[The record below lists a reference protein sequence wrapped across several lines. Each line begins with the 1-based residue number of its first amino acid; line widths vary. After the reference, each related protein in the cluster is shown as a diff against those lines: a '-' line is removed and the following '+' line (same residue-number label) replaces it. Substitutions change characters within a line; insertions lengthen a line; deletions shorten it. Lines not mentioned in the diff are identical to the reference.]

1 MNLEKYTDRAKGFL
15 QAAQTV
21 AIRLNHQRI
30 TTEHSGEVEEAL
42 EREQGFVIACCNASL
57 LFEFAEHALDA
68 VSVLVAAI
76 VGMLWHLAV
85 RARRDDRQDAP
96 DQQAFPEAITII
108 ALVREQRLG
117 CGDGDR
123 HQRFGSGVI
132 GSLAAG
138 QDEADRQSLIVAAG
152 VDFARKAAA

>member
-1 MNLEKYTDRAKGFL
+1 
-15 QAAQTV
+15 
-21 AIRLNHQRI
+21 
-30 TTEHSGEVEEAL
+30 
-42 EREQGFVIACCNASL
+42 
-57 LFEFAEHALDA
+57 
-68 VSVLVAAI
+68 
-76 VGMLWHLAV
+76 MLWHFAI

>member
-1 MNLEKYTDRAKGFL
+1 
-15 QAAQTV
+15 
-21 AIRLNHQRI
+21 
-30 TTEHSGEVEEAL
+30 
-42 EREQGFVIACCNASL
+42 L
-57 LFEFAEHALDA
+57 LFELSEHALDA
-68 VSVLVAAI
+68 VAVLVTAI

-85 RARRDDRQDAP
+85 RAGRDDRQDAP
-96 DQQAFPEAITII
+96 GQQAFPEAITII

-132 GSLAAG
+132 RSLAAG

>member
-1 MNLEKYTDRAKGFL
+1 MR
-15 QAAQTV
+15 
-21 AIRLNHQRI
+21 
-30 TTEHSGEVEEAL
+30 
-42 EREQGFVIACCNASL
+42 
-57 LFEFAEHALDA
+57 LDA
-68 VSVLVAAI
+68 VAVPVAAI
-76 VGMLWHLAV
+76 VGMLWHLAA
-85 RARRDDRQDAP
+85 RAWRDDRQDAP

-132 GSLAAG
+132 GGLAAR
-138 QDEADRQSLIVAAG
+138 QDEADRQPLIVAAG